1 MLDLSGKRVMVLGLG
16 LSGRSAAAFCTARG
30 ARVVAA
36 DERQG
41 WKLEGLQH
49 LEGVA
54 HLVLGPPFPD
64 AADFDLVVPSPGVPA
79 ERYRGRARRVWGDIE
94 LAYRAL
100 SIPIVAVTGTNGK
113 STTTELAACMLR
125 AAGLRAAA
133 AGNIGT
139 PALDL
144 VGEALD
150 VAVLEVSSFQ
160 LEAIDAFR
168 ADVAVILNVTP
179 DHLDRHGSFETYL
192 ATKARILAGQRAEDV
207 AILNFD
213 DDAVRAL
220 ADSAPA
226 RVVPFRTRGPLERG
240 AWLDAGALAL
250 RLGDAPPQRL
260 TLDGL
265 QLAGAH
271 NRENAL
277 AALCAAACAGADPEK
292 ALHAL
297 AAFEGLPHRTQIV
310 ARRGGVVFVDDS
322 KATNPGAALSSLASF
337 DAPLIWIAGG
347 RDKDLD
353 LTELADAAS
362 RRVRAAVLLG
372 EAAEKLARALAGRV
386 ETHLVDGIEDAVRR
400 AAQLAQPGD
409 TVLLSPGCSSLDQF
423 RDFQE
428 RGQRFRAAV
437 EALPSAEDRR

>member
-1 MLDLSGKRVMVLGLG
+1 
-16 LSGRSAAAFCTARG
+16 
-30 ARVVAA
+30 VVAA

-64 AADFDLVVPSPGVPA
+64 PADFDLVVPSPGVPA
-79 ERYRGRARRVWGDIE
+79 DRYLGGARRVWGDVE

-113 STTTELAACMLR
+113 STTTALIASMLR

-160 LEAIDAFR
+160 LEATDAFR
-168 ADVAVILNVTP
+168 SRVAVILNLTP
-179 DHLDRHGSFETYL
+179 DHLDRHGSFETYV
-192 ATKARILAGQRAEDV
+192 AAKARILAAQRAEDV

-213 DDAVRAL
+213 DSAVREL
-220 ADSAPA
+220 AASARA

-260 TLDGL
+260 SLDGL
-265 QLAGAH
+265 QLAGRH

-292 ALHAL
+292 ALYAL

-310 ARRGGVVFVDDS
+310 ARRSGVLFVDDS

-337 DAPLIWIAGG
+337 EAPLVWIAGG

-372 EAAEKLARALAGRV
+372 EAAEKLVRALAEPV
-386 ETHLVDGIEDAVRR
+386 EIHIVDCIEDAVRK
-400 AAQLAQPGD
+400 AAQLARPGD
-409 TVLLSPGCSSLDQF
+409 VVLLSPGCSSLDQF
-423 RDFQE
+423 RSFEE
-428 RGQRFRAAV
+428 RGRRFRAAV
-437 EALPSAEDRR
+437 EALPPAEDER

>member
-1 MLDLSGKRVMVLGLG
+1 MLDLSGQRVLVLGLG
-16 LSGRSAAAFCTARG
+16 LSGRSAAAFCAARG

-64 AADFDLVVPSPGVPA
+64 PADFDLVVPSPGVPA
-79 ERYRGRARRVWGDIE
+79 ERYLGGARRVWGDVE

-113 STTTELAACMLR
+113 STTTALIASMLR

-179 DHLDRHGSFETYL
+179 DHLDRHGSFEAYV
-192 ATKARILAGQRAEDV
+192 AAKARILAGQRAEDV

-213 DDAVRAL
+213 DATVREL
-220 ADSAPA
+220 AASARA

-240 AWLDAGALAL
+240 AWLDAGALVL
-250 RLGDAPPQRL
+250 RLGDAPLQRL
-260 TLDGL
+260 SLGGL
-265 QLAGAH
+265 RLAGGH

-277 AALCAAACAGADPEK
+277 AALCAAACAGANPDK
-292 ALHAL
+292 ALYAL
-297 AAFEGLPHRTQIV
+297 TAFEGLPHRTQIV
-310 ARRGGVVFVDDS
+310 ARRSGVLFVDDS
-322 KATNPGAALSSLASF
+322 KATNPSAALSSLGSF
-337 DAPLIWIAGG
+337 EAPLVWIAGG

-372 EAAEKLARALAGRV
+372 EAAQKLERALAERV
-386 ETHLVDGIEDAVRR
+386 ETHVVDCIENAVHK
-400 AAQLAQPGD
+400 AARLAQPGD
-409 TVLLSPGCSSLDQF
+409 VVLLSPGCSSLDQF
-423 RDFQE
+423 RNFEE
-428 RGQRFRAAV
+428 RGCRFRAAV
-437 EALPSAEDRR
+437 EALPPAEDEQ